1 MEIVKTDHSL
11 LLDDYKNLILKRD
24 HIKKESFMIDQEY
37 LRVFGRLI
45 EKSYKLHVECICLKK
60 KIAYCQKCLNHDKKI
75 IKSELENH
83 INFIMKVYQEELNT
97 FIENVNNSH
106 KTEEISASEAK
117 EIKKIYYRIAK
128 SIHPDMHPE
137 LFENPDVKELWER
150 AMIAYTCNNLE
161 EIKEIEVLVSTIDT
175 KENMP
180 HFELEDL
187 KKKMEKLNKEI
198 DKIMS
203 SEPYIYKDLLM
214 SPKRTMLHK
223 ENIMNEIEEYENYK
237 SELEDILH
245 SYNVID
251 MVS

>member
-24 HIKKESFMIDQEY
+24 RIKKEAFMIDQEY

-60 KIAYCQKCLNHDKKI
+60 KIAYCQRCVNHNQKI

-83 INFIMKVYQEELNT
+83 IDYIMKVYQEELDT
-97 FIENVNNSH
+97 FIENVNNTH
-106 KTEEISASEAK
+106 KTEEISTKEAK
-117 EIKKIYYRIAK
+117 EIKKIYHKIAK

-137 LFENPDVKELWER
+137 LFEDPDIKELWER

-161 EIKEIEVLVSTIDT
+161 EIREIEILVSTIDT
-175 KENMP
+175 KENKP

-187 KKKMEKLNKEI
+187 KKKIEKLNKEI
-198 DKIMS
+198 DKIMN
-203 SEPYIYKDLLM
+203 SEPYVYKELLM
-214 SPKRTMLHK
+214 SQKRVIMHK

-237 SELEDILH
+237 SDLEDILE